1 MLKKFLCTLA
11 MPATLAFAYAVPA
24 VADVPPP
31 PVNQLL
37 GIDDTVL
44 NNLVEAQCR
53 VCHEDPD
60 IVDGANIPNR
70 HHLLVA
76 NPAETIN
83 CDYTAA
89 IFADCPTDNGK
100 LYDCYDCHQLN
111 WNGST
116 YVLDT
121 FRDCLYC
128 HNQIEEQ
135 ASVHHTT
142 VAAATGDC
150 KACHG
155 PIDNPGD
162 GHDIPTYDATMIT
175 PNTGLGTGPNGQ
187 GGCAFCHGPV
197 AETPALPPLTD
208 TESGVL
214 VYSNADTHHGTGVI
228 LGPYPD
234 LDPDVTPVY
243 CTLCH
248 NVTDP
253 NNPPAIRGCEVCHG
267 VNSLHNIQ
275 VDSNGDGVVPF
286 AETAYWGHIG
296 AIADCNGCHLNAAT
310 SASPVPPGS
319 VIPDIS
325 GVNPSTVTAGFNTQ
339 LTITGAA
346 FTNVVQGPDGP
357 IEITSTVRLKV
368 GDSETA
374 LTPDSITED
383 TIVLTVPKTMA
394 LGNYALS
401 VVKGDS
407 ASNSVN
413 LSVMPEV
420 KITSASCSNGIFS
433 IIGSGFSQ
441 YVNATGS
448 GTSVSLPGV
457 MADCSVLSWSDTAIG
472 AKCGVCDPAINVDSV
487 FGEASSAVIVKQT
500 VIRRPSRR

>member
-1 MLKKFLCTLA
+1 

-44 NNLVEAQCR
+44 NDLVEAQCR

-70 HHLLVA
+70 HHVLVA

-83 CDYTAA
+83 CDYSAA

-142 VAAATGDC
+142 VAAATGNC

-162 GHDIPTYDATMIT
+162 GHYIPTYDATMIT
-175 PNTGLGTGPNGQ
+175 PKIRLGTGTNGQ

-197 AETPALPPLTD
+197 PETPTPPLTD

-214 VYSNADTHHGTGVI
+214 VYSNADTHHGTGVV

-234 LDPDVTPVY
+234 LDDDVTPVY

-248 NVTDP
+248 IMDENVP
-253 NNPPAIRGCEVCHG
+253 SIRGCEVCHG

-275 VDSNGDGVVPF
+275 VDSNGDGVVPG

-296 AIADCNGCHLNAAT
+296 AIADCNGCHLNAAS
-310 SASPVPPGS
+310 SAADDSLVS
-319 VIPDIS
+319 DIIPNIS
-325 GVNPSTVTAGFNTQ
+325 YVNPSTVTAGFATP

-346 FTNVVQGPDGP
+346 FTNVVQSPDEP
-357 IEITSTVRLKV
+357 EITSTVRLTA
-368 GDSETA
+368 GDGSETA
-374 LTPDSITED
+374 LTPDSITEN
-383 TIVLTVPKTMA
+383 TIVVTVPA
-394 LGNYALS
+394 AIASGNYALS
-401 VVKGDS
+401 VVKGVS

-420 KITSASCSNGIFS
+420 KITSASCLNGIFS
-433 IIGSGFSQ
+433 ITGSGFSQ
-441 YVNATGS
+441 YVNATAS

-457 MADCSVLSWSDTAIG
+457 MADCSVLSWGDTAIL
-472 AKCGVCDPAINVDSV
+472 AQCGSCDDSINVYSV
-487 FGEASSAVIVKQT
+487 FGKTDGAVI
-500 VIRRPSRR
+500 IRTAITKKPKRR